1 VGTFVIAFLLTC
13 LGGDCHMASVL
24 TADSMK
30 KCFEKLGIDTV
41 VMSRCLVDGSCAM
54 FGIIPWCIG
63 GLFFAGTLG
72 VSVAEFTP
80 YYFVGAGTL
89 IFTFISAATGL
100 GVKYA
105 KKAA

>member
-1 VGTFVIAFLLTC
+1 VIAFLLTC

-54 FGIIPWCIG
+54 FGLIPWCIG

-89 IFTFISAATGL
+89 IFTIICAATGI
-100 GVKYA
+100 GVKYV
-105 KKAA
+105 KKAEQAA